1 MKRCLLLLISSTG
14 LGFLWLMHG
23 GAATAHSGNP
33 LRTVSIQAGR
43 YPMQIRYYTEPRAG
57 HILEFTIVP
66 QLPITTPMHYKVSAV
81 PGTFVDAVPVKAAL
95 EPDLDNP
102 TGIAGRV
109 NLPVQ
114 GQWLLSI
121 EVEGPL
127 GPAWGDAPILAQ
139 APPAIPE
146 WVGWLIGLLPVWA
159 MLFFIGARLREAAT
173 PKSPTAS
180 GLESIGGYRRD

>member
-1 MKRCLLLLISSTG
+1 MKKYLPLLIGSAA
-14 LGFLWLMHG
+14 LCFLWLVNTE
-23 GAATAHSGNP
+23 AASAHAGNP
-33 LRTVSIQAGR
+33 LRAVSIQAGR
-43 YPMQIRYYTEPRAG
+43 YPIEIRYYTEPRAG

-66 QLPITTPMHYKVSAV
+66 QLPITTSMRYKVSAV

-146 WVGWLIGLLPVWA
+146 WVGWLIGLLPFWA
-159 MLFFIGARLREAAT
+159 MLLFIGTRLREAN
-173 PKSPTAS
+173 SQESSTAS
-180 GLESIGGYRRD
+180 SLESIRYRHD